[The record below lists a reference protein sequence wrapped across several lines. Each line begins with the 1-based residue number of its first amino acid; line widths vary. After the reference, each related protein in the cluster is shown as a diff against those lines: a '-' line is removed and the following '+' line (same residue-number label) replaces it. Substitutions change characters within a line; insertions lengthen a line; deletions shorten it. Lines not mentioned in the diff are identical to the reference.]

1 MELASQYI
9 PLFVMFVFG
18 VGLALV
24 INVLTHI
31 IGRRKDNPV
40 KLDVYECGIPL
51 LTTGRI
57 RFSIQFYLVAILFL
71 IFDLET
77 VVIIPWAVVFK
88 DLIAFT
94 GGWQIPLY
102 SFLVFILI
110 LIVGF
115 IYEIKK
121 GAMKWD

>member
-1 MELASQYI
+1 MELANNYI
-9 PLFVMFVFG
+9 PLFIMFIFG
-18 VGLALV
+18 VGLAGV
-24 INVLTHI
+24 INVLTHL
-31 IGRRKDNPV
+31 IGKTKKNPV
-40 KLDVYECGIPL
+40 KQDVYECGIPL

-57 RFSIQFYLVAILFL
+57 RFSIHFYLVAILFL

-77 VVIIPWAVVFK
+77 VVLLPWAVVFK

-102 SFLVFILI
+102 SFLVFLLI

-115 IYEIKK
+115 IYEVKR

>member
-1 MELASQYI
+1 MELAQQYI
-9 PLFVMFVFG
+9 PLFIMLIFG

-24 INVLTHI
+24 IIILTHL
-31 IGRRKDNPV
+31 IGKNKPNPV
-40 KLDVYECGIPL
+40 KQDVYECGIPL

-57 RFSIQFYLVAILFL
+57 RFAIHFYLVAILFL

-77 VVIIPWAVVFK
+77 VIVLPWAVVFK
-88 DLIAFT
+88 DLITFT

-102 SFLVFILI
+102 SFLVFMLI

-115 IYEIKK
+115 IYEVKK

>member
-9 PLFVMFVFG
+9 PLFVMLIFG

-24 INVLTHI
+24 IVVLTHL
-31 IGRRKDNPV
+31 IGRKKPNPV

-57 RFSIQFYLVAILFL
+57 RFSIHFYLVAILFL
-71 IFDLET
+71 VFDLET
-77 VVIIPWAVVFK
+77 VVLLPWAVVFK

-94 GGWQIPLY
+94 GGWELPLY
-102 SFLVFILI
+102 SFLIFILI
-110 LIVGF
+110 LVIGF
-115 IYEIKK
+115 IYEVKK
-121 GAMKWD
+121 GAMKWE

>member
-1 MELASQYI
+1 MELASTYI
-9 PLFVMFVFG
+9 PLFIMFVFG

-24 INVLTHI
+24 INVLTHL
-31 IGRRKDNPV
+31 IGRTKKNPV
-40 KLDVYECGIPL
+40 KQDVYECGIPL

-57 RFSIQFYLVAILFL
+57 RFAIQFYLVAILFL

-77 VVIIPWAVVFK
+77 VVLLPWAVVFR
-88 DLIAFT
+88 DLIEFT
-94 GGWQIPLY
+94 GGWEIPLY
-102 SFLVFILI
+102 SFLVFLLI

-115 IYEIKK
+115 IYEVKK